1 MAWSYDEGNLNTG
14 DTLGRLNAVRLL
26 IGDTDTNDQ
35 QVQDEEIVFGLAQ
48 ANNNVYSAGAWVC
61 RVIAAKYSRNVDS
74 EISGALKESAS
85 QLQDH
90 YNSLADNLEYQGQK
104 LGGLGIA
111 AGGIKVST
119 VDGVR
124 ANTNRVKPEFNK
136 DQFKID
142 TQNYNY
148 E

>member
-48 ANNNVYSAGAWVC
+48 ANNNVYGAGAWVC

-74 EISGALKESAS
+74 EIGGALKESAS

-111 AGGIKVST
+111 AGGLKVST

-124 ANTNRVKPEFNK
+124 ANTDRVKPEFNK

>member
-48 ANNNVYSAGAWVC
+48 ANNNVYGAGAWVC

-111 AGGIKVST
+111 AGGVKVST

>member
-1 MAWSYDEGNLNTG
+1 MAWSYDEGNLNTS

-61 RVIAAKYSRNVDS
+61 RTIAAKYSRNVDS

-124 ANTNRVKPEFNK
+124 ANTDRVKPEFNK

>member
-1 MAWSYDEGNLNTG
+1 MAWSYDEGNLNTD

-61 RVIAAKYSRNVDS
+61 RTIAAKYSRNVDS

-104 LGGLGIA
+104 LGGLGIV
-111 AGGIKVST
+111 AGGITVSS

>member
-1 MAWSYDEGNLNTG
+1 MAWSYDEGNLNTS

-61 RVIAAKYSRNVDS
+61 RTIAAKYSRNVDS

-111 AGGIKVST
+111 AGGIRVST

-124 ANTNRVKPEFNK
+124 TNTNRVKPEFNK

>member
-1 MAWSYDEGNLNTG
+1 MAWSYDEGNLNTD

-61 RVIAAKYSRNVDS
+61 RTIAAKYSRNVDS

-90 YNSLADNLEYQGQK
+90 YNSLADNLEYQGSK

-111 AGGIKVST
+111 AGGIRVST

>member
-1 MAWSYDEGNLNTG
+1 MAWSYDEGNLNTD

-61 RVIAAKYSRNVDS
+61 RTIAAKYSRNVDS

-111 AGGIKVST
+111 AGGLKVST

-124 ANTNRVKPEFNK
+124 ANTDRVKPEFNK

>member
-48 ANNNVYSAGAWVC
+48 ANNNVYGAGAWVC

-111 AGGIKVST
+111 AGGLKVST

-124 ANTNRVKPEFNK
+124 ANTDRVKPEFNK

>member
-61 RVIAAKYSRNVDS
+61 RTIAAKYSRNVDS

-90 YNSLADNLEYQGQK
+90 YNSLADNLEYQGSK

-111 AGGIKVST
+111 AGGIRVST
-119 VDGVR
+119 VDGIR

>member
-1 MAWSYDEGNLNTG
+1 MAWSYDEGNLNTD

-61 RVIAAKYSRNVDS
+61 RTLAAKYSRNVDS

-90 YNSLADNLEYQGQK
+90 YNSLADNLEYQGSK

-111 AGGIKVST
+111 AGGIRVST
-119 VDGVR
+119 VDGIR
-124 ANTNRVKPEFNK
+124 ANTNRIKPEFTK

-142 TQNYNY
+142 TSEYNY
-148 E
+148 D

>member
-48 ANNNVYSAGAWVC
+48 ANNNVYGAGAWVC

-124 ANTNRVKPEFNK
+124 ANTDRVKPEFNK

>member
-1 MAWSYDEGNLNTG
+1 MAWSYDEGNLNTS

-61 RVIAAKYSRNVDS
+61 RTIAAKYSRNVDS

-124 ANTNRVKPEFNK
+124 TNTNRVKPEFNK